1 MGRKSKAE
9 AAKEQERAARRGR
22 DALYVMRQKEA
33 GKKLWKRW
41 STSAEIVLLRGLVA
55 VMGSPGGADIARR
68 AVLSAL
74 EEVQSISQELES
86 E

>member
-22 DALYVMRQKEA
+22 DALYVARQKEA

-41 STSAEIVLLRGLVA
+41 STPAEIILLRGLVA
-55 VMGSPGGADIARR
+55 VMESPGGLDVARR
-68 AVLSAL
+68 IVLSAL
-74 EEVQSISQELES
+74 EEVQSTTQ
-86 E
+86 